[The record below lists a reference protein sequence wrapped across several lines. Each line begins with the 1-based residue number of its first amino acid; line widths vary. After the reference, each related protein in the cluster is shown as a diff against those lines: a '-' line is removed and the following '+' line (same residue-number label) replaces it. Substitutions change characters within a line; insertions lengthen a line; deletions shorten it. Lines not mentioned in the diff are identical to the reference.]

1 VLRLLWFASL
11 VGCFAPSTESDVVY
25 DGRLGEAGLLD
36 VYLPDDAGP
45 NPAVLFIH
53 GGTWKAGSKAH
64 FGSAGARLAR
74 SGFVVASINYRLLPD
89 GVFPNNLSDCICALA
104 FLRVHAAEYGI
115 DPDRIAVMGYSAG
128 AHLASLVALA
138 SDHPDLPSDCEAA
151 GGQPIAPPA
160 AAISASG
167 PQDMRL
173 WYDELDDK
181 STVTNI
187 FGGTLDELPRAY
199 ELGSPRYHVKP
210 GAPPFLILQ
219 DIVDFGGVQD
229 FRNALVETGNDA
241 SLLAVEGS
249 LHIFEQFD
257 DAGFY
262 EGGVSSETP
271 VAWVAIESFLART
284 IGAAR

>member
-1 VLRLLWFASL
+1 VLRIAVIVTLAA
-11 VGCFAPSTESDVVY
+11 CTAPSTETDVVY
-25 DGRLGEAGLLD
+25 DDRLGDDGLLD
-36 VYLPDDAGP
+36 VYLPDRAGP
-45 NPAVLFIH
+45 SPTVLFIH
-53 GGTWKAGSKAH
+53 GGTWRHGSKAH
-64 FGSAGARLAR
+64 FASAGARLAR
-74 SGFVVASINYRLLPD
+74 SGYVAVSINYRLLPD
-89 GVFPNNLSDCICALA
+89 GMFPNNLSDCICALA
-104 FLRVHAAEYGI
+104 FVRAHAADYGI

-138 SDHPDLPSDCEAA
+138 SDHAELPADCAAA

-167 PQDMRL
+167 PQDMRH

-181 STVTNI
+181 STVTEI
-187 FGGTLDELPRAY
+187 FGGTPAELPHAY
-199 ELGSPRYHVKP
+199 ELGSPRYHVEA

-219 DIVDFGGVQD
+219 DIVDFGGVGD
-229 FRNALVETGNDA
+229 FRDALVAAGNDA
-241 SLLAVEGS
+241 RLLAVEGS
-249 LHIFEQFD
+249 LHILEQYD